1 MTQLLIQQVRD
12 GRHGVPSYETPGAV
26 GFDLKAYLNTP
37 RMAILPGER
46 VLIPTGLAMAVPYGF
61 EVQVRPRSGNSLK
74 KGLGVL
80 NSPGT
85 IDQDFRGEV
94 GVILIN
100 LSDHMVTINDGDR
113 IAQGVLCPV
122 YQADFVVVDQLNETK
137 RGAGGFGS
145 TDAQS

>member
-1 MTQLLIQQVRD
+1 MKLLIQQVRD

-26 GFDLKAYLNTP
+26 GFDLKAYLDRDLTI
-37 RMAILPGER
+37 RPGDTCL
-46 VLIPTGLAMAVPYGF
+46 VPCGIAMAVPFGF
-61 EVQVRPRSGNSLK
+61 EVQVRPRSGNVLK

-85 IDQDFRGEV
+85 IDQDYRGEV
-94 GVILIN
+94 GVILHNFSSRDVI
-100 LSDHMVTINDGDR
+100 VKDGDR

-122 YQADFVVVDQLNETK
+122 YQANFSVVDQLNETE

-145 TDAQS
+145 TDAKS